1 MVLQARLAAGL
12 SQRSLARRAET
23 SQPAVARYETGSA
36 SPSWET
42 LQRLTEA
49 CGRQLRVS
57 TEIAAHPDDVALAR
71 RQLELTPLQRIRAL
85 TRFIRLRS
93 AFAEPTG

>member
-1 MVLQARLAAGL
+1 
-12 SQRSLARRAET
+12 
-23 SQPAVARYETGSA
+23 
-36 SPSWET
+36 
-42 LQRLTEA
+42 LTEA

-57 TEIAAHPDDVALAR
+57 TEIAAHPEDVALAR

-93 AFAEPTG
+93 AVAEPTG